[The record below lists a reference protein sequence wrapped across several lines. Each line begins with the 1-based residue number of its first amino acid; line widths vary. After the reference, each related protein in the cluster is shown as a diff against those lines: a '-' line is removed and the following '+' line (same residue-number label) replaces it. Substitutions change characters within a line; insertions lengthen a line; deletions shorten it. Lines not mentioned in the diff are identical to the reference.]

1 MPGGPASGAH
11 WGARHRDR
19 EHIARPDRS
28 QSRRSRAEGGAGG
41 GDIVDEE
48 HRAPRS
54 VEPGSE
60 TRSAKP
66 LGTGAP
72 RLRAG
77 GLLADKEAAAGK
89 AELAGQMPGDQ
100 LGLIEAPL
108 ASTGVTRRRPGDH
121 VDVDAGTHTD
131 LLEPSAHQTR
141 KMSRHRS
148 TVVEL
153 EAEHHA
159 PRPTR
164 ERDRHQHPRPLRRAR
179 QQSEPAGAADGSAGC
194 VATGTP
200 HREHPR
206 QHATQA
212 NRRAAGTW
220 GGNGRG
226 GGGGGDSR

>member
-1 MPGGPASGAH
+1 VPGGPASGAH
-11 WGARHRDR
+11 RGARHSDR

-28 QSRRSRAEGGAGG
+28 QGRRSRAERGTRG

-66 LGTGAP
+66 LGAGAP

-77 GLLADKEAAAGK
+77 GLLADEEAPAGK
-89 AELAGQMPGDQ
+89 AELTGQMPGDQ
-100 LGLIEAPL
+100 LGLVEAAL
-108 ASTGVTRRRPGDH
+108 ASTGVTSRRPSDH

-141 KMSRHRS
+141 EMSRHRAAI
-148 TVVEL
+148 VEL

-159 PRPTR
+159 PRPTG
-164 ERDRHQHPRPLRRAR
+164 ERDRQQHTRPLRRAR
-179 QQSEPAGAADGSAGC
+179 QQSKPTGATDGCAGC

-206 QHATQA
+206 QHATQTD
-212 NRRAAGTW
+212 RTAAST
-220 GGNGRG
+220 
-226 GGGGGDSR
+226 